1 MERDIYV
8 YTYSY
13 IYVNPTFK
21 MGGREVHGHR
31 VIMAGLEIEK
41 LGSSSDSV
49 PRGCAV

>member
-1 MERDIYV
+1 MYIR
-8 YTYSY
+8 TH